1 MPKIDISETFDIPYD
16 SLSNEQ
22 RLAIKLL
29 MEGNALKNPVEEKVK
44 KTKVAV
50 DEEKK
55 NVEERQ
61 NKRMNIVMSKKRK
74 ERHEKRKDIV
84 AREGAAT
91 LHDSTN

>member
-44 KTKVAV
+44 KTKVGSGLASRIRSIGLQ
-50 DEEKK
+50 K
-55 NVEERQ
+55 
-61 NKRMNIVMSKKRK
+61 
-74 ERHEKRKDIV
+74 
-84 AREGAAT
+84 
-91 LHDSTN
+91 